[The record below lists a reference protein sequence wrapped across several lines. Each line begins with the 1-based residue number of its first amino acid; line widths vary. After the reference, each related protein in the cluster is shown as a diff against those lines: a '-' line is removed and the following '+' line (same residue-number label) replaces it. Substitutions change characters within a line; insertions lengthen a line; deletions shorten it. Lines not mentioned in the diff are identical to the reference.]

1 MRFTSHLRTALLTLS
16 LGCATITH
24 AATPEQLLPYQQ
36 RWAEIQYT
44 LDEKARA
51 EAFGDL
57 AVQLSEQQAAQPLD
71 PDLMIWQGIVL
82 SSQAGAK
89 GGLGALKLVK
99 QARTL
104 FEAAIEQDAS
114 ALSGSALTSLATL
127 YHQVPGWP
135 LGFGNDDKA
144 RELFEQALAIN
155 PNGIDTNYFYAAFL
169 LDTGDNTRAE
179 ALLHKALTAPPRP
192 GRQQADAGRHK
203 EIQVLLQQLK

>member
-1 MRFTSHLRTALLTLS
+1 MRFTPHLRTALLTLT
-16 LGCATITH
+16 LGCATMTH
-24 AATPEQLLPYQQ
+24 ATTPEQLLPYQQ
-36 RWAEIQYT
+36 RWAEIQYN
-44 LDEKARA
+44 LAAKAQA

-57 AVQLSEQQAAQPLD
+57 AAQLSEQQVAQPLD
-71 PDLMIWQGIVL
+71 PDLMIWQGIAL

-104 FEAAIEQDAS
+104 FEAAIEQDAA
-114 ALSGSALTSLATL
+114 ALNGSALTSLATL

-169 LDTGDNTRAE
+169 LDTGDTTRAE
-179 ALLHKALTAPPRP
+179 TLLHTALTAPPRP
-192 GRQQADAGRHK
+192 GRQQADTGRRE
-203 EIQVLLQQLK
+203 EIQALLQQLK